1 MTASIPSPKTSLSNP
16 NISHTR
22 FEYSFGSKQ
31 LQLLCHQIRN
41 EVLEMCQWHAQDI
54 WLRELGVSDFDAVLS
69 TFERKEV
76 LRRSARSI
84 TLVYSTPILSWDEG
98 DEDRSFDRCSF
109 LTQIIEPFQSL
120 IKLCPNV
127 ESVFVSLVSKHL
139 SGPQIQFG
147 LYIPCHDRYEIKT
160 VQVDYRWYKLAEWER
175 AIRKYFS
182 ILRKGIPPVKNN
194 MAVWEYSC
202 ECVTFAEIVITVSDE
217 EKRRAILGARR
228 IYVTVKDGFYSLDR
242 Q

>member
-1 MTASIPSPKTSLSNP
+1 MTASIPLPKTSLSNP

-31 LQLLCHQIRN
+31 FQLLCHQIRN
-41 EVLEMCQWHAQDI
+41 EVLEVCQSHAQDI

-98 DEDRSFDRCSF
+98 IEDRSFDRCSF

-127 ESVFVSLVSKHL
+127 ESVFISLVAKNS

-147 LYIPCHDRYEIKT
+147 LYIPCHDRYEIKK
-160 VQVDYRWYKLAEWER
+160 VQVDYRWYKVAEWER
-175 AIRKYFS
+175 VIRKYFS
-182 ILRKGIPPVKNN
+182 ILRRGILPVENN
-194 MAVWEYSC
+194 IAVWEYSC
-202 ECVTFAEIVITVSDE
+202 ECVVFADIDITVSDE

-228 IYVTVKDGFYSLDR
+228 IDATVMEGLSSLDR